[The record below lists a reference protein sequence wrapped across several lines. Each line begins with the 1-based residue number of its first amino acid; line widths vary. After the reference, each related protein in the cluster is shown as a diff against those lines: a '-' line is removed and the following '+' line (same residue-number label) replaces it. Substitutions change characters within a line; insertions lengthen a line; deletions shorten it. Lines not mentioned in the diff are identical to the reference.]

1 MPFSQNHNL
10 FPNNPH
16 PLKFIPIHAM
26 PQKTITQS
34 PDSLYTD
41 SQDNAFLGYPSSP
54 SLISTAD
61 PDFEEASEPVAKVP
75 ATKKPK
81 VEGVRKAKRKRS
93 SLETL
98 LVGLDLGTNK
108 TCVQIAEPGAEAIE
122 ASALIPTVVGYSRPG
137 ILPDVL
143 PGNQTTFFGDEAIAH
158 KLHLDLIQPLKDGV
172 VEDLEAVRD
181 FLGHVKERIGNSEDT
196 EYRAVIGTPANAGPQ
211 AKENIRLAVTQLFDK
226 VILIPEP
233 FLAALGSRKEST
245 TGIDP
250 VTNSIFVDIGAGS
263 TDVCLIQGY
272 YPSSDDQIS
281 FAFAGDTVDRIIQKS
296 ILAKYPDCGISVSK
310 CREIKETYS
319 FVNGSKNS
327 ILAPVMI
334 RGKVKRLEVADAIDT
349 ACNALLEKIYQ
360 AVRTLIMRADP
371 ESIPTLLENI
381 IVTGGGSMI
390 PGFDEGLESLLLE
403 EGFEG
408 CKVTCVGESY
418 KSQVAAGALIA
429 AHQADERQWQN
440 LLR

>member
-1 MPFSQNHNL
+1 MQ
-10 FPNNPH
+10 
-16 PLKFIPIHAM
+16 
-26 PQKTITQS
+26 QKTFTQNA
-34 PDSLYTD
+34 DSLYAK
-41 SQDNAFLGYPSSP
+41 SQDNAFLGYPYSP

-61 PDFEEASEPVAKVP
+61 PDFEETPESA
-75 ATKKPK
+75 PK
-81 VEGVRKAKRKRS
+81 VSSSKKATDKSTRKFQPERS
-93 SLETL
+93 NIETL
-98 LVGLDLGTNK
+98 LVGLDLGTSS
-108 TCVQIAEPGAEAIE
+108 TCVQIAEPGAQAVE

-137 ILPDVL
+137 ILPDLL

-158 KLHLDLIQPLKDGV
+158 KLHLDLVPPLKNGAI
-172 VEDLEAVRD
+172 EDLEAARD
-181 FLGHVKERIGNSEDT
+181 FLAHVKERIGDSKET
-196 EYRAVIGTPANAGPQ
+196 EYRAVIGTPANAGSQ

-245 TGIDP
+245 GIDP
-250 VTNSIFVDIGAGS
+250 VKNSIFVDIGAGS
-263 TDVCLIQGY
+263 SDVCLIQGY

-281 FAFAGDTVDRIIQKS
+281 LPFAGDTVDRIIQKA
-296 ILAKYPDCGISVSK
+296 ILAKYPDCGISVAK

-327 ILAPVMI
+327 VLAPVMI
-334 RGKVKRLEVADAIDT
+334 RGKVRRLEVADAIDT

-360 AVRTLIMRADP
+360 AVRTLIMRAEP
-371 ESIPTLLENI
+371 ESIPSLLKNI
-381 IVTGGGSMI
+381 IITGGGSMI
-390 PGFDEGLESLLLE
+390 PGLDEALESLLLE

-408 CKVTCVGESY
+408 CQVTCAGDSY
-418 KSQVAAGALIA
+418 KSKVAAGALIT

>member
-1 MPFSQNHNL
+1 
-10 FPNNPH
+10 
-16 PLKFIPIHAM
+16 M

-34 PDSLYTD
+34 ADSLYAE

-61 PDFEEASEPVAKVP
+61 PDFEEISETVAMVSP
-75 ATKKPK
+75 SKKTTAK
-81 VEGVRKAKRKRS
+81 SARKPQPKRS
-93 SLETL
+93 SIETL
-98 LVGLDLGTNK
+98 LVGLDLGTNS
-108 TCVQIAEPGAEAIE
+108 TCVQIAEPGAEAVE

-158 KLHLDLIQPLKDGV
+158 KLHLDLVQPLKDGV
-172 VEDLEAVRD
+172 IEDLETARD
-181 FLGHVKERIGNSEDT
+181 FLSHVKERIGDSKDT
-196 EYRAVIGTPANAGPQ
+196 EYRAVIGTPANAGSQ

-245 TGIDP
+245 GIDP
-250 VTNSIFVDIGAGS
+250 ITNSIFVDIGAGS
-263 TDVCLIQGY
+263 SDVCLIQGY
-272 YPSSDDQIS
+272 YPSSHDQIS
-281 FAFAGDTVDRIIQKS
+281 LPFAGDAVDRIIQKA
-296 ILAKYPDCGISVSK
+296 ILAKYPDCGISVAK

-319 FVNGSKNS
+319 FVNGSNNS
-327 ILAPVMI
+327 VLAPVVI

-349 ACNALLEKIYQ
+349 ACSALLEKIYQ

-371 ESIPTLLENI
+371 DSIPSLLENI
-381 IVTGGGSMI
+381 IITGGGSMI
-390 PGFDEGLESLLLE
+390 PGFGEALESLLLE
-403 EGFEG
+403 ESFEG
-408 CKVTCVGESY
+408 CKVTCVGDSY
-418 KSQVAAGALIA
+418 KSKVAAGALIA

>member
-1 MPFSQNHNL
+1 
-10 FPNNPH
+10 
-16 PLKFIPIHAM
+16 M
-26 PQKTITQS
+26 PQKTLIQN
-34 PDSLYTD
+34 PDSLYPE
-41 SQDNAFLGYPSSP
+41 SQDNAFLDYPSSP

-61 PDFEEASEPVAKVP
+61 PDGEENSKPVASVSRSKNVP
-75 ATKKPK
+75 MDRPKK
-81 VEGVRKAKRKRS
+81 ARS
-93 SLETL
+93 KPSNTGTL
-98 LVGLDLGTNK
+98 LVGLDLGTNT

-122 ASALIPTVVGYSRPG
+122 ASALIPTIAGYSRPG

-143 PGNQTTFFGDEAIAH
+143 PSNQTSFFGEEAIAH

-172 VEDLEAVRD
+172 IEDLETTRD
-181 FLGHVKERIGNSEDT
+181 FLVHVKERIGGSEDT
-196 EYRAVIGTPANAGPQ
+196 EFRAVIGTPANAGAR
-211 AKENIRLAVTQLFDK
+211 AKENIRLAATQLFDK

-245 TGIDP
+245 GIDP

-263 TDVCLIQGY
+263 SDICLIQGY

-281 FAFAGDTVDRIIQKS
+281 FPFAGDAVDRIMQKA
-296 ILAKYPDCGISVSK
+296 ILAKYPDCGISLTK
-310 CREIKETYS
+310 CREIKEAYS
-319 FVNGSKNS
+319 IVNGSKNS

-371 ESIPTLLENI
+371 DSIPSLLENI
-381 IVTGGGSMI
+381 IITGGGSMI
-390 PGFDEGLESLLLE
+390 SGFDKALESLLLE

-408 CKVTCVGESY
+408 CKVTCAGDSY
-418 KSQVAAGALIA
+418 KSQVASGALIA

>member
-1 MPFSQNHNL
+1 
-10 FPNNPH
+10 
-16 PLKFIPIHAM
+16 M
-26 PQKTITQS
+26 PQKTVNQTT
-34 PDSLYTD
+34 DNLYSE

-54 SLISTAD
+54 GLISTAD
-61 PDFEEASEPVAKVP
+61 PDFEEPSEPVAKISTPEKP
-75 ATKKPK
+75 AAKPSPKTKPK
-81 VEGVRKAKRKRS
+81 RS
-93 SLETL
+93 NLETL
-98 LVGLDLGTNK
+98 LVGLDLGTNT
-108 TCVQIAEPGAEAIE
+108 TCVQIAELGAETVE
-122 ASALIPTVVGYSRPG
+122 ASALIPTVVGYARPG

-143 PGNQTTFFGDEAIAH
+143 PGNQTTFFGEEAIAH
-158 KLHLDLIQPLKDGV
+158 KLHLDLVQPLKDGV
-172 VEDLEAVRD
+172 IDDLEAVRD
-181 FLGHVKERIGNSEDT
+181 FLGYVKERIGDSEDT
-196 EYRAVIGTPANAGPQ
+196 EYRAVIGTPANADPQ
-211 AKENIRLAVTQLFDK
+211 AKENIRLAITQLFDK

-245 TGIDP
+245 NVDP
-250 VTNSIFVDIGAGS
+250 ITNSIFVDIGAGS
-263 TDVCLIQGY
+263 SDVCLIQGY

-281 FAFAGDTVDRIIQKS
+281 FAFAGDAVDRIIQKS
-296 ILAKYPDCGISVSK
+296 ILGKYPDCRISLSK

-327 ILAPVMI
+327 VLAPVMI
-334 RGKVKRLEVADAIDT
+334 HGKVKRLEVADAIDT
-349 ACNALLEKIYQ
+349 ACSALLEKIYQ

-371 ESIPTLLENI
+371 DSIPSLLENI
-381 IVTGGGSMI
+381 IITGGGSMI

-418 KSQVAAGALIA
+418 KSRVAAGALIA